1 MHVLLVAL
9 WIALA
14 LNLFFTLRG
23 WRGLMIA
30 PRRWLW
36 LNVALLGVA
45 SLPIGLRLPL
55 IHWYESIVGGVLGI
69 GLFVALAAWATRRQT
84 WDDLFAPGD
93 RDGRRIREV
102 AIPLDG
108 GPMPA
113 LLIEPL
119 SGSAVGV
126 LVVHGAGDHKRFYS
140 WPRLYA
146 LADAGFAALAIDVDG
161 HGDNPRP
168 LEFQGVLENVAA
180 GVAWLRER
188 YHHVAVI
195 GISQGGCITARAVA
209 DGVDVD
215 ALVVMEAPISVNVTP
230 AVRRREALIVAHPAA
245 WRLQRDLGALALYR
259 SWRSGGIRG
268 NISYVDLIQRLDLL
282 GSIARIR
289 CPLMLCYAARD
300 AVVPADQARQVAAA
314 APLGTTFVLVP
325 RATHLSLPIDRRVLH
340 TIVGWLRTTLHD
352 S

>member
-1 MHVLLVAL
+1 MNLLLLAL

-14 LNLFFTLRG
+14 LNLFFTLRE

-30 PRRWLW
+30 PRRWRW

-45 SLPIGLRLPL
+45 SLLLALRLPL
-55 IHWYESIVGGVLGI
+55 LRWYEPIAGGILGI
-69 GLFVALAAWATRRQT
+69 VLFVALAAWATRRQT
-84 WDDLFAPGD
+84 WDHLFAPGE

-102 AIPLDG
+102 AIPLNG

-119 SGSAVGV
+119 HGSETGV

-168 LEFQGVLENVAA
+168 LDFHGVLENVAA
-180 GVAWLRER
+180 GVTWLRER
-188 YHHVAVI
+188 YHRVAVI
-195 GISQGGCITARAVA
+195 GISQGGCIAARAVA

-215 ALVVMEAPISVNVTP
+215 ALVIMEAPISVHVTP

-259 SWRSGGIRG
+259 SWRTGGIRG
-268 NISYVDLIQRLDLL
+268 NISYIDLIRQLDLV
-282 GSIARIR
+282 GSVARVR
-289 CPLMLCYAARD
+289 CPLLLCYAARD
-300 AVVPADQARQVAAA
+300 AVVPAEQARRVAAA

-340 TIVGWLRTTLHD
+340 TIVGWLRTTLRD